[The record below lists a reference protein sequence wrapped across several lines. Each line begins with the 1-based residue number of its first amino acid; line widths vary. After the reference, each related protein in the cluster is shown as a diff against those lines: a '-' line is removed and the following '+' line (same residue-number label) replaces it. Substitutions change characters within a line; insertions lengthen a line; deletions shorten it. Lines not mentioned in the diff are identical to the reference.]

1 MSGSVNIDLAL
12 LRYWIHYSLLYNLCL
27 HLVDKKGP
35 SSVTCITFH
44 SFLII
49 ISVTFCFLFYCNEVE
64 GPIETIL

>member
-1 MSGSVNIDLAL
+1 MSLAL
-12 LRYWIHYSLLYNLCL
+12 L
-27 HLVDKKGP
+27 
-35 SSVTCITFH
+35 TFH